1 MAQIDRLAG
10 TGIVMRG
17 RDLISRVKYR
27 VTVTT
32 DPEAAY
38 PHYSLEVISSDP
50 PLTMLSDRLTLIVED
65 KRKLDFF
72 VVNSSAAS
80 AVTTRVTNAVYV

>member
-1 MAQIDRLAG
+1 
-10 TGIVMRG
+10 
-17 RDLISRVKYR
+17 
-27 VTVTT
+27 
-32 DPEAAY
+32 
-38 PHYSLEVISSDP
+38 
-50 PLTMLSDRLTLIVED
+50 MLSDRLTLIVED